1 MLIFN
6 SNGLESLYM
15 NLKIMDFCILYR
27 VKKKTNTD
35 TWRIQASISP
45 KLNLIKFNIWFDRN

>member
-1 MLIFN
+1 MHTLNMHTFN

-27 VKKKTNTD
+27 VKKKKK
-35 TWRIQASISP
+35 IQIHEGFKHPSHP
-45 KLNLIKFNIWFDRN
+45 N

>member
-27 VKKKTNTD
+27 VKKKK
-35 TWRIQASISP
+35 IQIHEGFKHPSHP
-45 KLNLIKFNIWFDRN
+45 N

>member
-27 VKKKTNTD
+27 VKKKKKNTD
-35 TWRIQASISP
+35 T
-45 KLNLIKFNIWFDRN
+45 

>member
-1 MLIFN
+1 MHTLNMHTFN

-27 VKKKTNTD
+27 VKKKKYRYMKD
-35 TWRIQASISP
+35 SSIH
-45 KLNLIKFNIWFDRN
+45 LTQTKFDQV